1 VRIALV
7 TQDDRYYVPRLIAA
21 VMAERADDVVAVTIL
36 PGETQAGNIRKYAEF
51 MGVLDFARQGM
62 RYAGYSVLNALFRRV
77 IRDQYWS
84 VGAVARRYRTPIL
97 HVADVNDQG
106 HLARLEEL
114 DVDLVVS
121 IAAPQIFQ
129 PQLLALPRQGC
140 INIHNALLPEYQ
152 GMLPSFWVLAND
164 ERVTGTTVHFMNE
177 AIDAGDI
184 IVQER
189 FNITGEDTL
198 HSLVCRTKIEIGPR
212 LLLEAISRIEAGT
225 VEARPMDLASGS
237 YFSFPDRDAVAR
249 FRGHGRKFR

>member
-1 VRIALV
+1 
-7 TQDDRYYVPRLIAA
+7 
-21 VMAERADDVVAVTIL
+21 
-36 PGETQAGNIRKYAEF
+36 
-51 MGVLDFARQGM
+51 
-62 RYAGYSVLNALFRRV
+62 
-77 IRDQYWS
+77 
-84 VGAVARRYRTPIL
+84 
-97 HVADVNDQG
+97 
-106 HLARLEEL
+106 
-114 DVDLVVS
+114 
-121 IAAPQIFQ
+121 
-129 PQLLALPRQGC
+129 
-140 INIHNALLPEYQ
+140 
-152 GMLPSFWVLAND
+152 MLPSFWVLANG